1 MITGVSTVADVPA
14 LADELMDTLLAAD
27 PFLATGLGLRE
38 YDALLPDPTAEAEAA
53 LDAALATIAAR
64 ADELRPGNEADGI
77 TAGVIRAVCDQRRKR
92 LACRSEE
99 FTVSA
104 MPIGG
109 APALCAIA
117 ARTVLPDPPAAADY
131 LSRLRAAPQ
140 WLDGTTERLREGRA
154 KGRLPVGELVDQAI
168 SWADRTLATPL
179 PPAFTGIAAPAG
191 WAGAPAWRAAV
202 DDVVREQ
209 ITPAIARWRDLLLE
223 LRSQARPDAQ
233 PGLSAVPGGADDYAR
248 LVGVHTTLVVTPD
261 ELHRVGLDTMAQL
274 TDEALG
280 LGAELGLAGLDE
292 IVVAARLAATGGDA
306 RAAITA
312 AQAAIVRAESRAG
325 ELMPA
330 PLPDPC
336 AVEPMPQS
344 VGESG
349 MAPHYTRPR
358 RDGSRPGT
366 FWFNTLR
373 ATAGTGWDLE
383 AVAFHEAVPG
393 HHSQLARLQLLPDL
407 PMLQQLSMTV
417 HAEGWG
423 LYAEKLAEEVGLYS
437 GPRARLGLRCTTML
451 RAARLVVDTGLHAF
465 GWSRERATRYMLE
478 HVALPES
485 FLVNEVDRYIAWP
498 GQALAYLS
506 GQREILRLRA
516 DARAALGARFDLP
529 GFHAAVLD
537 SGSVPMP
544 VLAGIVARW
553 VADRSEA

>member
-1 MITGVSTVADVPA
+1 VSTEPSVPA

-27 PFLATGLGLRE
+27 PFIATGLGLRE
-38 YDALLPDPTAEAEAA
+38 YDALLPDPSAEAEDA
-53 LDAALATIAAR
+53 LDANLAAIAAR
-64 ADELRPGNEADGI
+64 AEAVRPDRRADVI
-77 TAGVIRAVCDQRRKR
+77 TAGVIRAVCDQRRKQ
-92 LACRSEE
+92 LACRSDE

-117 ARTVLPDPPAAADY
+117 ARTVLVDADAAADY
-131 LSRLRAAPQ
+131 LTRLRAAPQ

-168 SWADRTLATPL
+168 GWADRTLATPL
-179 PPAFTGIAAPAG
+179 PAAFTGIAAPAD
-191 WAGAPAWRAAV
+191 WAGAAGWRDEV
-202 DDVVREQ
+202 QDVVRAQ
-209 ITPAIARWRDLLLE
+209 ITPAIARWRDLLVE
-223 LRSQARPDAQ
+223 LRPQARSGAQ
-233 PGLSAVPGGADDYAR
+233 AGVGAIPGGADDYAR
-248 LVGVHTTLVVTPD
+248 LVGVHTTVALTPD
-261 ELHRVGLDTMAQL
+261 ELHTIGLDTMAQL
-274 TDEALG
+274 TEEALG
-280 LGAELGLAGLDE
+280 LGAELGLSGLDE
-292 IVVAARLAATGGDA
+292 VVAAARLAATGGDPHT
-306 RAAITA
+306 AITT
-312 AQAAIVRAESRAG
+312 AQAAIARAESRAA

-330 PLPDPC
+330 PLPAPC

-349 MAPHYTRPR
+349 IAPHYTRPR

-407 PMLQQLSMTV
+407 PLLQQMSMTV

-437 GPRARLGLRCTTML
+437 GAQARLGLRCTTMM

-465 GWSRERATRYMLE
+465 GWSRERAVGYMLA
-478 HVALPES
+478 HVPLPES
-485 FLVNEVDRYIAWP
+485 FLVNEIDRYIAWP
-498 GQALAYLS
+498 GQALAYLA

-516 DARAALGARFDLP
+516 EARAALGAEFDLP

-544 VLAGIVARW
+544 VLTDIVAGW
-553 VADRSEA
+553 VDDRSAAQSR

>member
-1 MITGVSTVADVPA
+1 MSSDAPVPA

-38 YDALLPDPTAEAEAA
+38 YDALLPDPTAEAEDA
-53 LDAALATIAAR
+53 LDANLAAIAAR
-64 ADELRPGNEADGI
+64 ADALRPHGRADVI
-77 TAGVIRAVCDQRRKR
+77 TAGVIGAVCDQRRKR
-92 LACRSEE
+92 LACRAEE

-109 APALCAIA
+109 PPALCAVM
-117 ARTVLPDPPAAADY
+117 ARTVLPDAAAAADF
-131 LSRLRAAPQ
+131 LARLRAAPR

-168 SWADRTLATPL
+168 DWAERTLATPL
-179 PPAFTGIAAPAG
+179 PPAFTGIAAPAD
-191 WAGAPAWRAAV
+191 WAGAGDWRDAV
-202 DDVVREQ
+202 EDVVREQ
-209 ITPAIARWRDLLLE
+209 IGPAIGRWRDLLLE
-223 LRSQARPDAQ
+223 LRPHARPDDQA
-233 PGLSAVPGGADDYAR
+233 GVSAIPGGADDYAR
-248 LVGVHTTLVVTPD
+248 LVGVHTTLALTPD
-261 ELHRVGLDTMAQL
+261 ELHRIGLDTMAQL
-274 TDEALG
+274 TEEALAI
-280 LGAELGLAGLDE
+280 GAELGLSGLQE
-292 IVVAARLAATGGDA
+292 IVVAARLAATGSDPQ
-306 RAAITA
+306 AAVSA
-312 AQAAIVRAESRAG
+312 AQAAIARAESRAA

-330 PLPDPC
+330 PLPAPC

-393 HHSQLARLQLLPDL
+393 HHSQLARLQLLPEL
-407 PMLQQLSMTV
+407 PLLQQLSMTV

-437 GPRARLGLRCTTML
+437 DAHARLGLRCTTML

-465 GWSRERATRYMLE
+465 GWSRERAVGYLLD

-516 DARAALGARFDLP
+516 EARAALGADFDLP

-544 VLAGIVARW
+544 VLADIVAGW
-553 VADRSEA
+553 VADRTAAQSR

>member
-1 MITGVSTVADVPA
+1 VSTEASVPA

-38 YDALLPDPTAEAEAA
+38 YDALLPDPTAEAE
-53 LDAALATIAAR
+53 DALAADLAAIAAR
-64 ADELRPGNEADGI
+64 AAELRPQTRADVI
-77 TAGVIRAVCDQRRKR
+77 TAGVIRAVCEQRRKQ
-92 LACRSEE
+92 LACRSDE

-104 MPIGG
+104 MPIGA

-117 ARTVLPDPPAAADY
+117 ARTVLPDAQAAADY
-131 LSRLRAAPQ
+131 LSRLRSAPR

-168 SWADRTLATPL
+168 GWADRTLATPL
-179 PPAFTGIAAPAG
+179 PAAFTRVAAPAD
-191 WAGAPAWRAAV
+191 WAGAAGWR
-202 DDVVREQ
+202 DELEDVVRER
-209 ITPAIARWRDLLLE
+209 ITPAIGRWRDLLVE
-223 LRSQARPDAQ
+223 LRPHARTGEQAGLDAI
-233 PGLSAVPGGADDYAR
+233 PGGADDYAR
-248 LVGVHTTLVVTPD
+248 LVGVHTTLELTPG
-261 ELHRVGLDTMAQL
+261 ELHRIGLDTMAQL
-274 TDEALG
+274 TEEALD
-280 LGAELGLAGLDE
+280 LGAELGLSGLDE
-292 IVVAARLAATGGDA
+292 IVVAARLAATGSDPH
-306 RAAITA
+306 AAIAA
-312 AQAAIVRAESRAG
+312 AQAAIARAESRAD

-330 PLPDPC
+330 PLPAPC

-344 VGESG
+344 VGDSG

-407 PMLQQLSMTV
+407 PLLQQMSMTV

-437 GPRARLGLRCTTML
+437 GSRARLGLRCTTML

-465 GWSRERATRYMLE
+465 GWSRERAVGYMLD

-516 DARAALGARFDLP
+516 EARAALGAGFDLP

-544 VLAGIVARW
+544 VLADIVAGW
-553 VADRSEA
+553 VADRSGPQSR